1 MLVVEAAEYSGS
13 RVTARCAIE
22 QNRDVYAVPGNV
34 TNKNSW
40 GPNAL
45 IKQGATLVAT
55 WEDVYEALPTPV
67 RVAIDGIETAGAP
80 GFESGPA
87 GSASLFDIAD
97 LPPTQS
103 AVMGVL
109 RHDESLQMDD
119 ILEQLEPEHS
129 SSEVF
134 TALFELELAGK
145 IKQLP
150 GKNYVKC
157 F

>member
-1 MLVVEAAEYSGS
+1 M
-13 RVTARCAIE
+13 
-22 QNRDVYAVPGNV
+22 
-34 TNKNSW
+34 
-40 GPNAL
+40 
-45 IKQGATLVAT
+45 AT

-67 RVAIDGIETAGAP
+67 RVAIDALETAGGP

-87 GSASLFDIAD
+87 GSASLFNVED
-97 LPPTQS
+97 LPPAQA
-103 AVMGVL
+103 AVMCVL
-109 RHDESLQMDD
+109 RHDESLQMDE
-119 ILEQLEPEHS
+119 ILEQLEPEQS

-134 TALFELELAGK
+134 TALFELELAGR